1 MCTPRPF
8 RYYICISACICSGL
22 AMMRLYL
29 LLHPQLWRMK
39 GDRYHNER
47 IQRTSAVAAHNVA
60 MWELVLEL

>member
-1 MCTPRPF
+1 
-8 RYYICISACICSGL
+8 
-22 AMMRLYL
+22 MMRLYL

-39 GDRYHNER
+39 GDRYYNER